1 MMKTIALSFSI
12 LCTASTLNAEPLKVA
27 VELFSFGRDTFE
39 EALQK
44 VDQAGVK
51 HVGFFCGQW
60 VSKEIRERTSPKMS
74 PDAFAKVKSLLVQHE
89 IKVVSFGVCIQRPEA
104 EVIANCRMAAEL
116 GAEWISVQV
125 PREVIALYA
134 KHAVRHGLKVAVHN
148 HGPESAL
155 PYYKA
160 ERLLEAMEGID
171 PVWACPDV
179 GHYARAGVD
188 VLHNLKVLKGRMG
201 LTHLKDMERFGDP
214 KASVVRFGDGV
225 LDIDGILRAFSEYG
239 LEGYVLIELEG
250 KARQNGVENLK
261 HNVSVIEAFNKTLPA
276 SK

>member
-1 MMKTIALSFSI
+1 MKTIALSLTI
-12 LCTASTLNAEPLKVA
+12 LCTASMLNAEPL
-27 VELFSFGRDTFE
+27 
-39 EALQK
+39 
-44 VDQAGVK
+44 
-51 HVGFFCGQW
+51 
-60 VSKEIRERTSPKMS
+60 
-74 PDAFAKVKSLLVQHE
+74 
-89 IKVVSFGVCIQRPEA
+89 KVVSFGVCIQRGEA

-125 PREVIALYA
+125 PREVMALYA
-134 KHAVRHGLKVAVHN
+134 KHAARHGLKVAVHN

-155 PYYKA
+155 PFYKA
-160 ERLLEAMEGID
+160 EKLLEAMEGMD
-171 PVWACPDV
+171 NVWACPDV

-188 VLHNLKVLKGRMG
+188 VLHNLKVLQGRMG

-225 LDIDGILRAFSEYG
+225 LNIGAMLRAFSEYG

-250 KARQNGVENLK
+250 KARHNGVENLK
-261 HNVSVIEAFNKTLPA
+261 HNAGIIDAFNKTLPT